1 MINRKEDI
9 IKKLISIITMLLV
22 EISISGCGSSV
33 ATEVTV
39 EPTGEL
45 QILTVGKDIA
55 EGTYT
60 YEVSGSDEIVGGVI
74 TTPGSLDYDTL
85 VNKKL
90 VGATSYELP
99 KHIILSEGNVIL
111 IKPSSENDTVTI
123 KQK

>member
-1 MINRKEDI
+1 
-9 IKKLISIITMLLV
+9 MLLV
-22 EISISGCGSSV
+22 VIGISGCGSSV
-33 ATEVTV
+33 PIEVTV
-39 EPTGEL
+39 YPTGEL

-60 YEVSGSDEIVGGVI
+60 QEVSGSDEIVGGVI
-74 TTPGSLDYDTL
+74 TTPGSSYYDTL

-99 KHIILSEGNVIL
+99 KHIILLEGNVIL
-111 IKPSSENDTVTI
+111 IKLSFENGTVTI

>member
-9 IKKLISIITMLLV
+9 IKKLISIITTLLV
-22 EISISGCGSSV
+22 VIGISGCGSSV
-33 ATEVTV
+33 PTEVTV

-45 QILTVGKDIA
+45 QILTVGKDIT
-55 EGTYT
+55 EGTYI

-74 TTPGSLDYDTL
+74 TTPGSSDYDTL
-85 VNKKL
+85 VNKKP
-90 VGATSYELP
+90 VGVTSYELP

-111 IKPSSENDTVTI
+111 IKASSENGTVTI

>member
-9 IKKLISIITMLLV
+9 IKKLISIITTLLV
-22 EISISGCGSSV
+22 VIGISGCGSSV

-39 EPTGEL
+39 ELTGEL

-60 YEVSGSDEIVGGVI
+60 YEVSYSDEIVGGVI
-74 TTPGSLDYDTL
+74 TTSGSSDYDTL
-85 VNKKL
+85 VNKKP
-90 VGATSYELP
+90 VGVTSYELP

-111 IKPSSENDTVTI
+111 IKPSFENVTVII

>member
-1 MINRKEDI
+1 M
-9 IKKLISIITMLLV
+9 KKFMSIITMLLV
-22 EISISGCGSSV
+22 VIGISWCGSSV
-33 ATEVTV
+33 PTEVTV

-74 TTPGSLDYDTL
+74 TTPGSSDYDTI
-85 VNKKL
+85 VNKKP
-90 VGATSYELP
+90 VSGTSYELP
-99 KHIILSEGNVIL
+99 KHIIVSEGNVIL
-111 IKPSSENDTVTI
+111 INPSSENGTVTI

>member
-9 IKKLISIITMLLV
+9 V
-22 EISISGCGSSV
+22 
-33 ATEVTV
+33 
-39 EPTGEL
+39 
-45 QILTVGKDIA
+45 

-74 TTPGSLDYDTL
+74 TTPESSDYDTL
-85 VNKKL
+85 VNKKT

-111 IKPSSENDTVTI
+111 IKPSF
-123 KQK
+123 